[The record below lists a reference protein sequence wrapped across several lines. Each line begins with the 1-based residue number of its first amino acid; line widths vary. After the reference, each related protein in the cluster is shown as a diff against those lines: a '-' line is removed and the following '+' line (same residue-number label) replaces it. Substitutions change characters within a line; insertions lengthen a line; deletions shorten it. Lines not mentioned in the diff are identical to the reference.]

1 MTTQQQSKLYWKDA
15 LRQAQIEI
23 EATADTEVTELSP
36 AHNRKWTK
44 AYHQAQAD
52 LKDPSA
58 IVWLPDEIAPLISE
72 GVIRQAHP
80 TPETSPAQTR
90 RQRLKAL
97 LLALLFLVPAA
108 ISYLLAY
115 RRITAHLR

>member
-1 MTTQQQSKLYWKDA
+1 VTSQQQSRLYWKDA

-23 EATADTEVTELSP
+23 EATELSP

-58 IVWLPDEIAPLISE
+58 IVWLPDEIADF
-72 GVIRQAHP
+72 IRQAHQ
-80 TPETSPAQTR
+80 EPAPSKSYSHR
-90 RQRLKAL
+90 YRLTVL
-97 LLALLFLVPAA
+97 LLTILLLTPVA

-115 RRITAHLR
+115 RRIIMTHTR

>member
-1 MTTQQQSKLYWKDA
+1 MNQQKTTRLYWKDA
-15 LRQAQIEI
+15 LRQVQISLDE
-23 EATADTEVTELSP
+23 ETTMGRQ
-36 AHNRKWTK
+36 HKW
-44 AYHQAQAD
+44 AIAFHQAQAD

-58 IVWLPDEIAPLISE
+58 IVWLPDEIAD
-72 GVIRQAHP
+72 VIRGHSAQEP
-80 TPETSPAQTR
+80 PPAQTR

-97 LLALLFLVPAA
+97 VLALLFLVPAA

>member
-1 MTTQQQSKLYWKDA
+1 MSQQTTTRLYWKDA
-15 LRQAQIEI
+15 LRQVQINLDE
-23 EATADTEVTELSP
+23 EAAAARQHRWAS
-36 AHNRKWTK
+36 AF
-44 AYHQAQAD
+44 HQAQAD

-58 IVWLPDEIAPLISE
+58 IVWLPDEIAPLIFE

-90 RQRLKAL
+90 RQCLKAL
-97 LLALLFLVPAA
+97 LLALFFLVPAV

-115 RRITAHLR
+115 RRISALR

>member
-1 MTTQQQSKLYWKDA
+1 VTSQQQSRLYWKDA

-23 EATADTEVTELSP
+23 EATELSP

-58 IVWLPDEIAPLISE
+58 IVWLPDEIADF
-72 GVIRQAHP
+72 IRQAHEEP
-80 TPETSPAQTR
+80 ASPQSRPR
-90 RQRLKAL
+90 RQRLTAL
-97 LLALLFLVPAA
+97 LLAVLFLVPVAVT
-108 ISYLLAY
+108 YLLAY
-115 RRITAHLR
+115 RRIITYTR

>member
-1 MTTQQQSKLYWKDA
+1 MSQQKTTRLYWKDA
-15 LRQAQIEI
+15 LRQVQISLDDETAVGRQHKW
-23 EATADTEVTELSP
+23 ATAF
-36 AHNRKWTK
+36 
-44 AYHQAQAD
+44 HQAQAD

-58 IVWLPDEIAPLISE
+58 IVWLPDEIAD
-72 GVIRQAHP
+72 VIRQAHP
-80 TPETSPAQTR
+80 TPETSPAQTH

-108 ISYLLAY
+108 VSYLLAY

>member
-1 MTTQQQSKLYWKDA
+1 MSQQKTTRLYWKDA
-15 LRQAQIEI
+15 LRQVQISLDDETAVGRQHKW
-23 EATADTEVTELSP
+23 ATAF
-36 AHNRKWTK
+36 
-44 AYHQAQAD
+44 HQAQAD

-80 TPETSPAQTR
+80 APETSPAQTH

>member
-1 MTTQQQSKLYWKDA
+1 MTSQQQSRLYWKDA

-58 IVWLPDEIAPLISE
+58 IVWLPDEIAD
-72 GVIRQAHP
+72 VIRQAHP
-80 TPETSPAQTR
+80 TPEPSPAQTR

-97 LLALLFLVPAA
+97 LLTLLLLVPLVV
-108 ISYLLAY
+108 SYLLAY
-115 RRITAHLR
+115 RRIATLR